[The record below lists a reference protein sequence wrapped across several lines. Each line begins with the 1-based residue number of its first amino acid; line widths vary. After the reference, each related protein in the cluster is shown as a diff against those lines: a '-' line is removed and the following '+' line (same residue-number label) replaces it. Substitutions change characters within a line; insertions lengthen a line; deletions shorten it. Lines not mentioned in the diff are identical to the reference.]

1 MTVVD
6 LVVLVWVG
14 LAALQGAARGLSTQV
29 VSLVGLAVGGLA
41 GSRMAPLFL
50 EEGAK
55 SPWLPVAALVGA
67 VVGAMLFQ
75 LVVTSLVS
83 RLGFF
88 LPAPVRLIDSVGGAL
103 FGAVVGLAIVWLVAV
118 VVLQQ
123 PSLGLRKQVQ
133 RSEVLPR
140 LVEAVPPR
148 TVLHA
153 LGRFDPLPLI
163 GAIPGEGLPPPDP
176 SVARSPRSRLAARA
190 VVKVLGTA
198 CGLGLEGSGWVV
210 GRSLVATNA
219 HVIAGERDTRVLVP
233 NGKNLRARPVHVDA
247 LNDIALLRVPSL
259 GVTPLRTAPPV
270 ETFRPVALLGYPE
283 NGPLVSVPGTAGPPR
298 RIVGVDAYGRG
309 PRLRVVVPL
318 RGPIRRGDSGGPAID
333 RSGRVVTMMFAGV
346 RGGRGGLGV
355 PVDLVTKA
363 ARGRLHLV
371 SSGPCTG

>member
-1 MTVVD
+1 VTVVD
-6 LVVLVWVG
+6 IVVLAWVA
-14 LAALQGAARGLSTQV
+14 LAALQGVARGLSTQA
-29 VSLVGLAVGGLA
+29 VSLSGLVVGGLA
-41 GSRMAPLFL
+41 GSRIAPMFL
-50 EEGAK
+50 EGGAT
-55 SPWLPVAALVGA
+55 SPWLPVAGLAGA
-67 VVGAMLFQ
+67 VVGLMLFH
-75 LVVTSLVS
+75 LVATLVVS
-83 RLGFF
+83 RLGWF
-88 LPAPVRLIDSVGGAL
+88 LPGPVRLIDAVGGAL
-103 FGAVVGLAIVWLVAV
+103 FGAVVGLAIVWLLAV
-118 VVLQQ
+118 VALQQ
-123 PSLGLRKQVQ
+123 PSLRLRKQVQ

-148 TVLHA
+148 TVLRA

-163 GAIPGEGLPPPDP
+163 GAIPGESLPPPDP

-210 GRSLVATNA
+210 GPSLVATNA

-233 NGKNLRARPVHVDA
+233 NRENLRARPVHVDA

-270 ETFRPVALLGYPE
+270 ETSRPVALLGYPD
-283 NGPLVSVPGTAGPPR
+283 NGPLVSVPGTAGSPR
-298 RIVGVDAYGRG
+298 RILGVDAYGQR

-318 RGPIRRGDSGGPAID
+318 RGSIRPGDSGGPAVD
-333 RSGRVVTMMFAGV
+333 RSGRVVTMMFAAV

-363 ARGRLHLV
+363 ARGSLHPV

>member
-6 LVVLVWVG
+6 LVVLVWVA

-29 VSLVGLAVGGLA
+29 VALSGLAVGGLA
-41 GSRMAPLFL
+41 ASRIAPMFL
-50 EEGAK
+50 EGGAK
-55 SPWLPVAALVGA
+55 SPWLPVAGLAGAALGL
-67 VVGAMLFQ
+67 MLFQ
-75 LVVTSLVS
+75 VVATLVVS
-83 RLGFF
+83 RLGWF
-88 LPAPVRLIDSVGGAL
+88 LPAPVRLIDAVGGAL
-103 FGAVVGLAIVWLVAV
+103 FGAVVGLAIVWLLAV
-118 VVLQQ
+118 VALQQ
-123 PSLGLRKQVQ
+123 PSLRLRKQVQ

-163 GAIPGEGLPPPDP
+163 GAIPGESLPPPDP

-210 GRSLVATNA
+210 GPSLVATNA

-233 NGKNLRARPVHVDA
+233 NGENLRARPVHVDA
-247 LNDIALLRVPSL
+247 RNDIALLRVPSL
-259 GVTPLRTAPPV
+259 GVTPLRTAPPL
-270 ETFRPVALLGYPE
+270 ETSRPVALLGYPE
-283 NGPLVSVPGTAGPPR
+283 NGPLVSVPGTAGSPR
-298 RIVGVDAYGRG
+298 RILGVDAYGRR

-318 RGPIRRGDSGGPAID
+318 RGPIRRGDSGGPAVD
-333 RSGRVVTMMFAGV
+333 RSGRVVTMMFAAV

-355 PVDLVTKA
+355 PVDLITKA
-363 ARGRLHLV
+363 ARGTLHPV
-371 SSGPCTG
+371 SSGACTG